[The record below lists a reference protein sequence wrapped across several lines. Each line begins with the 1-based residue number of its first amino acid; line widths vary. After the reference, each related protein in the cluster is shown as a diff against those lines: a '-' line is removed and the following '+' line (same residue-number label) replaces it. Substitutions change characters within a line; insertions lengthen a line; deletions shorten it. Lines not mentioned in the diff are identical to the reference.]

1 MENLEDVE
9 IELEKLNGLIMMLR
23 QAMLYGDADT
33 KDYEWGICHISEYSQ
48 NIVDEVKGLN
58 AVRRGF
64 KDLGIA
70 KA

>member
-33 KDYEWGICHISEYSQ
+33 KDYEW
-48 NIVDEVKGLN
+48 
-58 AVRRGF
+58 
-64 KDLGIA
+64 
-70 KA
+70 